1 MADATGSRLD
11 AVADALYV
19 LPPAEFTAAR
29 NARAAAETG
38 ELATRI
44 KALRKPSV
52 AAWAVNLL
60 VRDGQL
66 AEAVELSQALHEAQD
81 DLDAAELGKLGRQRR
96 ALVAGLA
103 RRAAALAGD
112 AGTALSRAVV
122 DEVEVTV
129 NAAIVDA
136 AAGAAILT
144 GRLVRTVHADG
155 TDPAE
160 LADAVAGSVP
170 GVADRPAP
178 ARDDLAARRARK
190 AAEAAARDA
199 DRAASEA
206 EREAARV
213 EAKLTKAR
221 ERADLLRERLDD
233 LRAELARIERD
244 ADAADDT
251 VGRLE
256 EESAQA
262 RVRAKT
268 TVREAERARAAL
280 ED

>member
-1 MADATGSRLD
+1 MADATGTELD
-11 AVADALYV
+11 AVAEVLYV

-29 NARAAAETG
+29 NERAAAATG

-103 RRAAALAGD
+103 RRAAALAD
-112 AGTALSRAVV
+112 EAGTPLSRTVVV
-122 DEVEVTV
+122 DVESTV

-144 GRLVRTVHADG
+144 GRLVRTLHGDG
-155 TDPAE
+155 IEP
-160 LADAVAGSVP
+160 ADAVAGSVP
-170 GVADRPAP
+170 GVADRPPP

-199 DRAASEA
+199 DRAATEA
-206 EREAARV
+206 ERETARLQ
-213 EAKLTKAR
+213 AKLTKAR

-244 ADAADDT
+244 ADAADEN
-251 VGRLE
+251 VARLE
-256 EESAQA
+256 DDTAGA
-262 RVRAKT
+262 RDRAKT
-268 TVREAERARAAL
+268 AAREAARARAAL
-280 ED
+280 DGQS